1 MWIELHDTL
10 SEHRKTEALAQALGV
25 NQAWAVGILAAL
37 WTWSIR
43 NAPTGDLS
51 GVSDKA
57 IARACFWERGAGR
70 LVDALTRCGW
80 LDPDRRLHHWQ
91 DYAGRLLARRAANA
105 QRMRDYR
112 ARTESPPCG
121 ATVPNPPVPHPTV
134 PNPTPPDSHKLLFP
148 DQAWRTSARARA
160 AVAQRVVDRLLE
172 QGCSGTQL
180 HQLVEEYL
188 ALGLAPEKL
197 IGFSALNEGELSARF
212 FGLLKGGKP

>member
-57 IARACFWERGAGR
+57 IARACFWEKGAGR
-70 LVDALTRCGW
+70 LVEALAQCGW
-80 LDPDRRLHHWQ
+80 LDSDRRLHNWE

-105 QRMRDYR
+105 RRMRDYR
-112 ARTESPPCG
+112 ARTQPPPCQ
-121 ATVPNPPVPHPTV
+121 ATQPNPTV
-134 PNPTPPDSHKLLFP
+134 PNTTQPNRESHKELFP
-148 DQAWRTSARARA
+148 DQAWRTSPRARA
-160 AVAQRVVDRLLE
+160 AVAQRVVDCLTA
-172 QGCSGTQL
+172 QGCSGGQL
-180 HQLVEEYL
+180 HQVVEEYL
-188 ALGLAPEKL
+188 ALGLAPEKMA
-197 IGFSALNEGELSARF
+197 GFAALTEAELSARF
-212 FGLLKGGKP
+212 FGLLRGEKP